1 MTARMTLPINPA
13 LLCAAYDFLRATP
26 PFKSWGLPPGSDV
39 VFKVTRSRKTQGD
52 HLLLNGIHTIRVSCV
67 KVGYTAGLIVLMAH
81 EMVHAAC
88 DLEGVRSAHGKAFKK
103 RAAAV
108 CRYHGFDPAEF

>member
-1 MTARMTLPINPA
+1 MTLPITPD
-13 LLCAAYDFLRATP
+13 LLRASYDFLRETP
-26 PFKSWGLPPGSDV
+26 PFKRWGLPHGENV

-52 HLLLNGIHTIRVSCV
+52 HLLLNDVHTIRVSCV
-67 KVGYTAGLIVLMAH
+67 KVGYVAGLLALMAH

-88 DLEGVRSAHGKAFKK
+88 GLKGVRSEHGAEFRK
-103 RAAAV
+103 RAAMV